1 MMMESSGCIWIIG
14 RSFAMDFQ
22 HDLTPAETPD
32 ERYKSAGEQRLL
44 PRPVPFL
51 YDSKQLLVIG
61 LAHGYHQASALG
73 ELLYKRLWNSGRG
86 GRNQNGAIRG
96 VARKSQRT

>member
-1 MMMESSGCIWIIG
+1 
-14 RSFAMDFQ
+14 MDFQ

-51 YDSKQLLVIG
+51 YDSKQLLMIG
-61 LAHGYHQASALG
+61 LAHGNDKASAFGKLIH
-73 ELLYKRLWNSGRG
+73 ERLRNSGRG
-86 GRNQNGAIRG
+86 SRNQNRVIRR
-96 VARKSQRT
+96 VTRKSQ